1 MLEYEAALQK
11 GVASGVPSQRNH
23 RLEKRGMTDIYIELG
38 GKKAIAWSL
47 EWPGWCRIRS
57 NEEAAVQALIDY
69 EARYGLIAQR
79 AGQDFAPGELVVV
92 ERLQGDGKTAW
103 GVPSVLAAAE
113 TRPIDATTAQR
124 NVAILRAS
132 WDMLEEVVATSPAEL
147 RKGPRGGGRDR
158 DEIRSH
164 VIEAER
170 VYARK
175 IGVRHKPFEMN
186 DKSALKAMREEIA
199 DVLSKP
205 SNGEPLVDG
214 GWNASYAV
222 RRMTWHVVDHIWEI
236 EDRRS

>member
-1 MLEYEAALQK
+1 
-11 GVASGVPSQRNH
+11 
-23 RLEKRGMTDIYIELG
+23 LEKSDMTDIYIELG

-47 EWPGWCRIRS
+47 EWPGWCRIRTS
-57 NEEAAVQALIDY
+57 EEAALDALTDY
-69 EARYGLIAQR
+69 EARYRLIAQR
-79 AGQDFAPGELVVV
+79 AGLDFAPGDLVVV
-92 ERLQGDGKTAW
+92 ERLQGDSNTAW
-103 GVPSVLAAAE
+103 GVPAVMAPAE
-113 TRPIDATTAQR
+113 YRSMDATTAQR

-132 WDMLEEVVATSPAEL
+132 WNMLEEVVSTSPQEL

-175 IGVRHKPFEMN
+175 IGVRHKPFEM
-186 DKSALKAMREEIA
+186 DDTSALNAMRDEIA
-199 DVLSKP
+199 AVLSKP
-205 SNGEPLVDG
+205 SKGQPLADG

-222 RRMTWHVVDHIWEI
+222 RRIAWHVMDHIWEI